1 MWADDVLWFPLM
13 LQKQKF
19 LGYFKFQGH
28 DVIVEQKL
36 EEVENL
42 WSDVTL
48 LTDIATVSVEII
60 QQSGLLT

>member
-1 MWADDVLWFPLM
+1 M

-48 LTDIATVSVEII
+48 LTDIATVSVEIF